1 MVITN
6 SQVLSQVTGELGV
19 LEVINSGSCFELP
32 RGTKEE
38 IRDIQL
44 IKKYFKP
51 ATVNVYV
58 NNTTSIRQD
67 PELVEWF
74 VKESISPFAHT
85 SVPIT

>member
-44 IKKYFKP
+44 IKKYF
-51 ATVNVYV
+51 
-58 NNTTSIRQD
+58 
-67 PELVEWF
+67 
-74 VKESISPFAHT
+74 
-85 SVPIT
+85 